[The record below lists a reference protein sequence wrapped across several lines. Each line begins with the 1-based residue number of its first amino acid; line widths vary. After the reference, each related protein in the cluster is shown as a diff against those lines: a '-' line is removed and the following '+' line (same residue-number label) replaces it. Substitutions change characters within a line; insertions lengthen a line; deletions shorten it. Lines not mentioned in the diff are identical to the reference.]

1 MKCFLTVAKK
11 PLQKKVLLVMKLTSL
26 LILFF
31 TLNVAANGFGQDKI
45 NLRVKKT
52 EIGGILRSIEEQ
64 TNYRFLYNNDLEGI
78 KEKITLTV
86 SDAPLSEVLSL
97 LLFRTN
103 LLYQVMDN
111 NLVII
116 KEETGAAPV
125 PDVVIRGKITG
136 EGGAALAGVSV
147 QVKGTTT
154 GTSTN
159 NEGNF
164 SLTVHT
170 NYAPRSQCCRSRSI
184 QSEIAV
190 VWTSVNTLLCQ

>member
-31 TLNVAANGFGQDKI
+31 TLNVAANGFGQNKI

-86 SDAPLSEVLSL
+86 NDAPLNEVLSL
-97 LLFRTN
+97 LLFRTK

-116 KEETGAAPV
+116 
-125 PDVVIRGKITG
+125 
-136 EGGAALAGVSV
+136 
-147 QVKGTTT
+147 
-154 GTSTN
+154 
-159 NEGNF
+159 
-164 SLTVHT
+164 
-170 NYAPRSQCCRSRSI
+170 
-184 QSEIAV
+184 
-190 VWTSVNTLLCQ
+190 